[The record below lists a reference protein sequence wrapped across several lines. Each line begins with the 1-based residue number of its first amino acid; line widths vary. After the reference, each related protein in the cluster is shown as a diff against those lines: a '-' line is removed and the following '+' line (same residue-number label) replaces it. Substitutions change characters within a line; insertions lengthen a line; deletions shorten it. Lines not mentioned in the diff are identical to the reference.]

1 VAALDP
7 TSETLMSSRGRL
19 CFNVPQ
25 LYPHA
30 AGRDDF
36 IGGIEVLDWALARG
50 LAERGFDV
58 SIATCDYGQAAV
70 ERRSGVALWRT
81 FSPEAGVPGFRFVYP
96 RLWKTMRTLRSVN
109 ADVYLASG
117 GGLTAG
123 WAYESARLRGSR
135 FVFMA
140 ASDKDVLRSL
150 PALTQRRAKW
160 WYLRA
165 LRGADAHIAQT
176 ERQRR
181 LFHENFGID
190 ADVIAGPVELPA
202 ASVDAG
208 ANDVILWLS
217 TYKPSKRPDWFLE
230 LARRLPKFRFVMIG
244 FAPSSK
250 TNGSWQAANRAAAD
264 LPNLEVHGFV
274 DQIDDFMRAAA
285 VLVHTSPLEGFPN
298 IFLEA
303 WSYGVPSVTAVDPD
317 GVVKQHGMG
326 EVVETVE
333 ELAETVGAIMANPDR
348 RRVLGAHARRYV
360 EGHHGPDRTYEPLA
374 LLLDRVIEVKDRAAE
389 TSRIGKGPDSK

>member
-1 VAALDP
+1 
-7 TSETLMSSRGRL
+7 
-19 CFNVPQ
+19 
-25 LYPHA
+25 
-30 AGRDDF
+30 
-36 IGGIEVLDWALARG
+36 
-50 LAERGFDV
+50 
-58 SIATCDYGQAAV
+58 
-70 ERRSGVALWRT
+70 
-81 FSPEAGVPGFRFVYP
+81 
-96 RLWKTMRTLRSVN
+96 
-109 ADVYLASG
+109 
-117 GGLTAG
+117 
-123 WAYESARLRGSR
+123 
-135 FVFMA
+135 
-140 ASDKDVLRSL
+140 
-150 PALTQRRAKW
+150 
-160 WYLRA
+160 
-165 LRGADAHIAQT
+165 
-176 ERQRR
+176 
-181 LFHENFGID
+181 
-190 ADVIAGPVELPA
+190 
-202 ASVDAG
+202 
-208 ANDVILWLS
+208 
-217 TYKPSKRPDWFLE
+217 
-230 LARRLPKFRFVMIG
+230 MIG

-374 LLLDRVIEVKDRAAE
+374 SLLDRVIEVKDRAAE

>member
-1 VAALDP
+1 
-7 TSETLMSSRGRL
+7 MSTRGRL
-19 CFNVPQ
+19 CFNVPL

-70 ERRSGVALWRT
+70 EQRNGVALCRT
-81 FSPEAGVPGFRFVYP
+81 FSPEAGVPGLRFVYP

-117 GGLTAG
+117 AGLTAG
-123 WAYESARLRGSR
+123 WAYEAARLGGSR

-140 ASDKDVLRSL
+140 ASDKDLLRSL
-150 PALTQRRAKW
+150 PALTQRRERW

-165 LRGADAHIAQT
+165 IRGADAHIAQT
-176 ERQRR
+176 DRQRR
-181 LFHENFGID
+181 LFRENFETD
-190 ADVIAGPVELPA
+190 ATVIAGPVDLPA

-217 TYKPSKRPDWFLE
+217 TYKPSKRPEWFLE
-230 LARRLPKFRFVMIG
+230 LARRLPKFRFAMIG
-244 FAPSSK
+244 FAPSWN
-250 TNGSWQAANRAAAD
+250 TNGSWQAANHAAAE

-274 DQIDDFMRAAA
+274 DRIDDFMRSAA

-317 GVVKQHGMG
+317 GVVKRHGMG

-333 ELAETVGAIMANPDR
+333 ELVEKVGSIMASPDD
-348 RRVLGAHARRYV
+348 RRVLGARARRYV
-360 EGHHGPDRTYEPLA
+360 EGHHGPDRTFEPLA
-374 LLLDRVIEVKDRAAE
+374 ALLDRVIQGRGGAAESE
-389 TSRIGKGPDSK
+389 TSRIANGSDSK

>member
-1 VAALDP
+1 VTARDP
-7 TSETLMSSRGRL
+7 ASETLMRSRGRL

-36 IGGIEVLDWALARG
+36 IGGIEVLNWALARG

-70 ERRSGVALWRT
+70 ERRNGVALWRT
-81 FSPEAGVPGFRFVYP
+81 FSPEAGVPGLRFVYP
-96 RLWKTMRTLRSVN
+96 RLWKTIGTLRSVN

-117 GGLTAG
+117 GSLTAG
-123 WAYESARLRGSR
+123 WAYEAARSCGSR
-135 FVFMA
+135 FVFLA

-150 PALTQRRAKW
+150 PALTQRRARW

-181 LFHENFGID
+181 LFYENFGID

-208 ANDVILWLS
+208 ANSVILWLS
-217 TYKPSKRPDWFLE
+217 TYKPSKRPEWFLE
-230 LARRLPKFRFVMIG
+230 LARRLPQFRFVMIG

-250 TNGSWQAANRAAAD
+250 TNGSWQAANHAAAD
-264 LPNLEVHGFV
+264 LPNL
-274 DQIDDFMRAAA
+274 
-285 VLVHTSPLEGFPN
+285 LVHTSPLEGFPN

-303 WSYGVPSVTAVDPD
+303 WSYAVPSVTAVDPD
-317 GVVKQHGMG
+317 GIVKQHGMG
-326 EVVETVE
+326 EVVETAE
-333 ELAETVGAIMANPDR
+333 ELAETVGALMASPDR

-374 LLLDRVIEVKDRAAE
+374 SLLDRVIGVKGRTAE
-389 TSRIGKGPDSK
+389 SKTASLGRGSDLK